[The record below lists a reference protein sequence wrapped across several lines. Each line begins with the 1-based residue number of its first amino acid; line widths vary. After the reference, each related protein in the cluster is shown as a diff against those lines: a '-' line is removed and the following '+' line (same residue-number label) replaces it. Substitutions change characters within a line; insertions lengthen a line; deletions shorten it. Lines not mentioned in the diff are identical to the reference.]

1 MPSFSGEWTL
11 QLSTMSFRRRC
22 ALPARLCR
30 KMICAAKLQAASY
43 AVRMKMYAPLTPRRA
58 AAEAEPSVV
67 FEIRALPGEFQ
78 LTP

>member
-1 MPSFSGEWTL
+1 
-11 QLSTMSFRRRC
+11 
-22 ALPARLCR
+22 
-30 KMICAAKLQAASY
+30 MICAAKLQAASY